1 MIDKNTTIKELALIV
16 STKLRESNIDTVL
29 VGGVLVGG
37 VLVGGAVVSIYT
49 KNEYESGDL
58 DFISYAGE
66 KELINAMKKFLS
78 A

>member
-16 STKLRESNIDTVL
+16 STKLRESNIDT
-29 VGGVLVGG
+29 VLVGG

-66 KELINAMKKFLS
+66 KELINAMKRFLS